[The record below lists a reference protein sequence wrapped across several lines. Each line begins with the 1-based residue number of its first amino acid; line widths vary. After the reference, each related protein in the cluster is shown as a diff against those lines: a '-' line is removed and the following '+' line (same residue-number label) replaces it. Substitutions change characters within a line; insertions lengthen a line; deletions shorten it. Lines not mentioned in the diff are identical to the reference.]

1 MVVKV
6 RVGKQFNFVLINNLW
21 VILGSRRDVITS
33 YQNALCTRDKLT
45 NSCYFSL
52 VVFILQFN
60 RSLLLNY
67 SFKGNFLFFCFIKVN
82 VHIYVMMKTI
92 IFPNPYSFTVPLP
105 ELRRWKGQMKSLIF
119 IFRISKYAPCFLS
132 LVVKLF
138 L

>member
-33 YQNALCTRDKLT
+33 YQNALCTCDKLT

-52 VVFILQFN
+52 VVFILKFN